1 MESYK
6 EMRER
11 QQQEVNAFPFGFA
24 FSDEQF
30 DEMVKKIP
38 LDDGDKYYSIGAGG
52 YVRGKDIPAMEEMFK
67 RHKQEKLSLR
77 KSVKKLHDGFVSELW
92 NHEYVYSNDD
102 ETVLSIFGYTIDDL
116 EKDAELS
123 RIYAKAVKD
132 YMKQARRFA

>member
-24 FSDEQF
+24 FSNEQF
-30 DEMVKKIP
+30 EEMMKKIP

-67 RHKQEKLSLR
+67 RHKAEKQALK
-77 KSVKKLHDGFVSELW
+77 KSNKKMYDGFIYELY
-92 NHEYVYSNDD
+92 NHEYIYSEDD
-102 ETVLSIFGYTIDDL
+102 ATVLGIFGYTVDDL
-116 EKDAELS
+116 ETDKELA
-123 RIYAKAVKD
+123 RIYGKAVSDYMKKAVK
-132 YMKQARRFA
+132 FA